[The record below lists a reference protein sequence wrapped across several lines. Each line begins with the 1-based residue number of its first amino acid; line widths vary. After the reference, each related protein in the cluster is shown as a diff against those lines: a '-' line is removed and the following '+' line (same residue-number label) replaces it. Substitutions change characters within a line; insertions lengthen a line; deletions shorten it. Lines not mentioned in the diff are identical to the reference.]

1 MKNRNE
7 RGFTLIELVI
17 VVAILGI
24 LMAIAIP
31 AYSGVVQTARSAQA
45 RAFASQMNTYVMGE
59 GITNMMAAGVETYPL
74 TADDAACQD
83 MFDSA
88 IGTGDEA
95 SATAW
100 ETGTVKDPASECWW
114 SLKSATNFAVA
125 YKIAGVGDGSDYAI
139 GWSDDA
145 SVDGG
150 GVVTWENMFRI
161 GQGKLQA
168 ITF

>member
-1 MKNRNE
+1 MKNRSE

-74 TADDAACQD
+74 TENDAACEE
-83 MFDSA
+83 MFNSA

-100 ETGTVKDPASECWW
+100 ETGTAKDPATECWW
-114 SLKSATNFAVA
+114 TLKAATNFAVA
-125 YKIAGVGDGSDYAI
+125 YKIKGLGDGSDYAI
-139 GWSDDA
+139 GWTDDA
-145 SVDGG
+145 TVDED
-150 GVVTWENMFRI
+150 GVVTWVSMFRI
-161 GQGKLQA
+161 GQGKLQDVD
-168 ITF
+168 I